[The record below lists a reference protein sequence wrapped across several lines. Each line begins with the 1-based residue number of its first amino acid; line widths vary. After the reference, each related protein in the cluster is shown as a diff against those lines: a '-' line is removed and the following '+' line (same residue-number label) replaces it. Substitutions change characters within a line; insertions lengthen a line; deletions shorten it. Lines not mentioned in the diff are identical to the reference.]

1 MPLAVAVA
9 AAPDLPMNKALDS
22 APKKVLDSPPKKV
35 PSMLPAEQVRGV
47 KRDLWRREVE
57 YEVVYGPGKTQWSTT
72 FSSDTNFKRFLV
84 ELIQRAF
91 PDHSFMHPWMKDFK
105 THMFSWGYREKQ
117 LSAQGPV
124 EEKNGLEDIVAVSG
138 VQVFPPSHAHAA
150 ARLALVQVI

>member
-91 PDHSFMHPWMKDFK
+91 PDHSFFFLFL
-105 THMFSWGYREKQ
+105 FSF
-117 LSAQGPV
+117 S
-124 EEKNGLEDIVAVSG
+124 
-138 VQVFPPSHAHAA
+138 
-150 ARLALVQVI
+150 ARLSRPFFHAPLDERFQDPHVQLGRPR